1 MHYHFNSAMPANKTK
16 TMEEIEKESDMSPE
30 FEFDPILDII
40 KEADEKL
47 KLIKTTSNKNEK
59 AKVKKGKSSKGKVT
73 KGKKG
78 KVPKNKD
85 DREASID
92 APNDSDSSQAQKSTN
107 GVNTKSPKK
116 GTLEK
121 SGDSNIISDTK
132 TKAKTKSKGSKTKK
146 HKAKKEKKAKRKP
159 NKISQRISLALRLQ
173 GSKLDDTTLKV
184 IVQGLI
190 L

>member
-121 SGDSNIISDTK
+121 SGDSNINSDTK
-132 TKAKTKSKGSKTKK
+132 TKTKTKSKGSKTKK

-159 NKISQRISLALRLQ
+159 NKISQRISLALRLR
-173 GSKLDDTTLKV
+173 GSTLDDTALKV
-184 IVQGLI
+184 INST
-190 L
+190 

>member
-1 MHYHFNSAMPANKTK
+1 MPANKTK

-78 KVPKNKD
+78 KVSKNKD
-85 DREASID
+85 DRETSID
-92 APNDSDSSQAQKSTN
+92 APNDIDSSQAQTSPNDVSTKST
-107 GVNTKSPKK
+107 KK

-121 SGDSNIISDTK
+121 SGDGNINSDVEI
-132 TKAKTKSKGSKTKK
+132 KAKSKSKGNKTKK
-146 HKAKKEKKAKRKP
+146 RKSKKDKKAKRKQ
-159 NKISQRISLALRLQ
+159 NKISQRISLALRLRD
-173 GSKLDDTTLKV
+173 GKLDDTTLKV
-184 IVQGLI
+184 MVQGLI